1 MENTLQITIKG
12 GNTLTPYEMYA
23 IKTIQGE
30 IAIGYYND
38 NKKTFRTDSHSDI
51 ALDDIVAY
59 ASIEELQD
67 KMNEFGR

>member
-23 IKTIQGE
+23 IKTNQGE

-38 NKKTFRTDSHSDI
+38 NKKIFRTDSHSNI
-51 ALDDIVAY
+51 PLDDIVAY
-59 ASIEELQD
+59 ANIEELQD
-67 KMNEFGR
+67 KMNAFGR

>member
-1 MENTLQITIKG
+1 MDSTLQITLKN

-23 IKTIQGE
+23 IKTNQEE

-38 NKKTFRTDSHSDI
+38 NKKIFRTDSHSNI
-51 ALDDIVAY
+51 PLDDIVAY

-67 KMNEFGR
+67 KMNAFGR

>member
-23 IKTIQGE
+23 VKTKSGE
-30 IAIGYYND
+30 LAIGYYNEC
-38 NKKTFRTDSHSDI
+38 KMVFRTDSRSDI
-51 ALDDIVAY
+51 AIDDIIAY

-67 KMNEFGR
+67 KMNAFGR

>member
-23 IKTIQGE
+23 IKTNHGE

-38 NKKTFRTDSHSDI
+38 NKKIFRTDSHSNI
-51 ALDDIVAY
+51 PLDYIVAY

-67 KMNEFGR
+67 KMNAFGR

>member
-23 IKTIQGE
+23 NKTIQGE

-38 NKKTFRTDSHSDI
+38 NKKIFRTDSHSNI
-51 ALDDIVAY
+51 PLDDIVAY

-67 KMNEFGR
+67 KMNAFGR

>member
-23 IKTIQGE
+23 IKTKNGE
-30 IAIGYYND
+30 LTIGYYN
-38 NKKTFRTDSHSDI
+38 NQKNILITDSHSDI

-59 ASIEELQD
+59 ANIEELQV
-67 KMNEFGR
+67 KMNAFGR

>member
-1 MENTLQITIKG
+1 MDSTLQITIKS

-67 KMNEFGR
+67 KMNTFGL

>member
-1 MENTLQITIKG
+1 MENTLQITIKA

-38 NKKTFRTDSHSDI
+38 NKKIFRTDS
-51 ALDDIVAY
+51 
-59 ASIEELQD
+59 LQTS
-67 KMNEFGR
+67 G

>member
-23 IKTIQGE
+23 VKTNYGE
-30 IAIGYYND
+30 LAIGYYD
-38 NKKTFRTDSHSDI
+38 ERKMVFRTDSQSDI
-51 ALDDIVAY
+51 AIDDIIAY

-67 KMNEFGR
+67 KMNAFGR

>member
-1 MENTLQITIKG
+1 
-12 GNTLTPYEMYA
+12 MYA
-23 IKTIQGE
+23 IKTNHGE

-51 ALDDIVAY
+51 PLDDIIAY

-67 KMNEFGR
+67 KMIAFGR

>member
-12 GNTLTPYEMYA
+12 GNTLSPYEMYA
-23 IKTIQGE
+23 IKTNHGE

-38 NKKTFRTDSHSDI
+38 NKKVFRTDSHSDI

-59 ASIEELQD
+59 ANIEELQV
-67 KMNEFGR
+67 KMNAFGR

>member
-23 IKTIQGE
+23 IKTNHGE

-38 NKKTFRTDSHSDI
+38 SKKVFRTDSHSNI
-51 ALDDIVAY
+51 ALDDIVSY

-67 KMNEFGR
+67 KMNTFGR

>member
-23 IKTIQGE
+23 IKTNHGE

-38 NKKTFRTDSHSDI
+38 NKKIFRPDSHSNI
-51 ALDDIVAY
+51 PLDDIVSY
-59 ASIEELQD
+59 ASI
-67 KMNEFGR
+67 